1 MAGIDFLRTA
11 WKDMAQTGSV
21 WESSRFLVQKLLK
34 PIDWQSTSRIIE
46 LGTGTGVITSEI
58 LKHMQAGTAFAAYE
72 INAEFFAQTLERIH
86 ADDRCLLLME
96 SAEYLR
102 PRHSPGTVD
111 VVVSSLPLSII
122 PDATR
127 EAILLEIYSVLREGG
142 TFIQYQYAPTR
153 FRMINKLYSKV
164 RLNYT
169 LRNIPPAFISICT
182 K

>member
-34 PIDWQSTSRIIE
+34 PIVWKSTTIIIE
-46 LGTGTGVITSEI
+46 LGTGTGVITKEI
-58 LKHMQAGTAFAAYE
+58 LAHMHEGTSLTAYE
-72 INAEFFAQTLERIH
+72 INADFFTQTLELING
-86 ADDRCLLLME
+86 DDRCLLLME

-102 PRHSPGTVD
+102 PRHAPGSVD

-153 FRMINKLYSKV
+153 FRMINKLYRKV
-164 RLNYT
+164 LLNYT
-169 LRNIPPAFISICT
+169 LRNIPPAFIYICT